1 MAEGKK
7 NGLGIAGF
15 VVALVALVFC
25 WVPIFNW
32 ILWAVGLILSF
43 IAIFKQP
50 KGFAIAGLVISLAGL
65 VLDLILWLVV
75 FATVGDAVSVAN
87 SGWAY

>member
-50 KGFAIAGLVISLAGL
+50 KGFAIAGLVISLVGL

-75 FATVGDAVSVAN
+75 FAAAADAASVAAG
-87 SGWAY
+87 GWY